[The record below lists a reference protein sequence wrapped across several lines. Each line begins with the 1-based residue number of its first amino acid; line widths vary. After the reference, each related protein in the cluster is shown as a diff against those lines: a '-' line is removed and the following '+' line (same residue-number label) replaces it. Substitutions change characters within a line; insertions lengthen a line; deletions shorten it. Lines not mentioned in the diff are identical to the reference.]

1 MVPGPNAKTTE
12 GKDEFKVINNDY
24 GRSEYK
30 RRKLSG
36 RSKSGYG
43 SHGQDYESKN
53 HPLQDNAANQY
64 QCRSQRITP

>member
-1 MVPGPNAKTTE
+1 MIMVPGPNTITTE

-36 RSKSGYG
+36 RSKSGSG
-43 SHGQDYESKN
+43 S
-53 HPLQDNAANQY
+53 
-64 QCRSQRITP
+64 